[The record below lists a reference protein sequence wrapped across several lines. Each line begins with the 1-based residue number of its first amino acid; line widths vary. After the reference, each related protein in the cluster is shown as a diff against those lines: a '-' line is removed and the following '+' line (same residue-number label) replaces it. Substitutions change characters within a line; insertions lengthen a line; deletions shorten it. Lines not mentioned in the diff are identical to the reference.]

1 LIETLLKSI
10 VMIRGILIT
19 ASIFFGTLLFGQHS
33 TIDSGYA
40 EVNNTRLYYEIA
52 GEGQAIVLIHG
63 SFGDHRFWDFQLSAL
78 SKKYKV
84 LRYDLR
90 GFGKSALPKEDE
102 VYRDCDDLLALLN
115 YLKIERA
122 HVCGLSYGSFIAID
136 FALEYPQKCLSLIS
150 IGPRVAGDDV
160 DDYKANSDSFKTIIA
175 KTIEIL
181 KNAGKKEATDFLW
194 AGDNSLSKSVQSSE
208 ARNVLLKMGYEY
220 SWWRH
225 LHPSKREYA
234 FPQAIK
240 HLDQIKMPTL
250 IVTAD
255 FDVAICKQV
264 AATLRSQIRGSKFIS
279 MGQAGHVMNMD
290 RPEQFNN
297 AISKFIRKQ
306 GKFTG
311 TEIGL

>member
-1 LIETLLKSI
+1 
-10 VMIRGILIT
+10 M
-19 ASIFFGTLLFGQHS
+19 FGQLK
-33 TIDSGYA
+33 TEYNTVDSGYA

-52 GEGQAIVLIHG
+52 GKGQAIVFIHG
-63 SFGDHRFWDFQLSAL
+63 SFGDRRFWDFQMSTL

-122 HVCGLSYGSFIAID
+122 NVCGLSYGSFIAID
-136 FALEYPQKCLSLIS
+136 FALAYPQKCTSLIS
-150 IGPRVAGDDV
+150 IGPRVTGDDL
-160 DDYKANSDSFKTIIA
+160 DDYKPNSDSFKAIVS
-175 KTIEIL
+175 KTVELL
-181 KNAGKKEATDFLW
+181 KSVGKKEATDFLW
-194 AGDNSLSKSVQSSE
+194 TGNNSLSKSVQSPE
-208 ARNVLLKMGYEY
+208 ARQVLLKMGYEY

-250 IVTAD
+250 VVTAD
-255 FDVAICKQV
+255 FDAAICKQV
-264 AATLRSQIRGSKFIS
+264 AATLKNEIRDAKLIS
-279 MGQAGHVMNMD
+279 IRHAGHVMNMD
-290 RPEQFNN
+290 RPEQFNKEL
-297 AISKFIRKQ
+297 SKFIRKRS
-306 GKFTG
+306 KFTG

>member
-1 LIETLLKSI
+1 
-10 VMIRGILIT
+10 MIRGILIT
-19 ASIFFGTLLFGQHS
+19 AFIFSGALLFGQS
-33 TIDSGYA
+33 KAKRTTIDSGYA
-40 EVNNTRLYYEIA
+40 EVNNTRLYYEVEGK
-52 GEGQAIVLIHG
+52 GEPIVFIHG
-63 SFGDHRFWDFQLSAL
+63 SFGDRRFWDFQFRAL

-90 GFGKSALPKEDE
+90 GFGKSALPKEE
-102 VYRDCDDLLALLN
+102 EFYRDCDDLLALMN

-136 FALEYPQKCLSLIS
+136 FALAYPQKCLSLIP
-150 IGPRVAGDDV
+150 IGARVAGDDL
-160 DDYKANSDSFKTIIA
+160 DDYKANSDSFKTIVA
-175 KTIEIL
+175 KTVDIL
-181 KNAGKKEATDFLW
+181 KTTGKKAATDFLW
-194 AGDNSLSKSVQSSE
+194 TGDNSLSKSVQSSA
-208 ARNVLLKMGYEY
+208 ARDVLLRMGYEY

-250 IVTAD
+250 VVTAD

-264 AATLRSQIRGSKFIS
+264 ASTLAKGIPGAKLMSIQG
-279 MGQAGHVMNMD
+279 AGHIMNMD
-290 RPEQFNN
+290 KPEQFNK

-306 GKFTG
+306 GKFAG

>member
-1 LIETLLKSI
+1 MIKGTL
-10 VMIRGILIT
+10 VT
-19 ASIFFGTLLFGQHS
+19 AFIFFEGMLFGQPRARHAV
-33 TIDSGYA
+33 DSGYA
-40 EVNNTRLYYEIA
+40 EVNNTRLYYEVA
-52 GEGQAIVLIHG
+52 GQGQAIVFVHG
-63 SFGDHRFWDFQLSAL
+63 SFGDRRFWDFQMSDL

-90 GFGKSALPKEDE
+90 GFGKSALPKEEE

-122 HVCGLSYGSFIAID
+122 HVCGLSYGSFIVID
-136 FALEYPQKCLSLIS
+136 FALAYPEKCLSLIP
-150 IGPRVAGDDV
+150 IGPRVAGDDLNEF
-160 DDYKANSDSFKTIIA
+160 KANSDSLRPTIA
-175 KTIEIL
+175 KTIDLL
-181 KNAGKKEATDFLW
+181 KTSGRKEATDFLW
-194 AGDNSLSKSVQSSE
+194 TGDNCLSRSVQSSK
-208 ARNVLLKMGYEY
+208 ALDVLLKMGYEY

-240 HLDQIKMPTL
+240 HLDELRMPTL
-250 IVTAD
+250 VITAD
-255 FDVAICKQV
+255 NDLPICKQV
-264 AATLRSQIRGSKFIS
+264 ATTLAKGIQDAKLVSIKG
-279 MGQAGHVMNMD
+279 AGHIMNMD
-290 RPEQFNN
+290 KPEQFNK

>member
-1 LIETLLKSI
+1 
-10 VMIRGILIT
+10 MIRTILIT
-19 ASIFFGTLLFGQHS
+19 AFFFLGKSLFGQPKAENN
-33 TIDSGYA
+33 IVDSGYA

-52 GEGQAIVLIHG
+52 GKGQAIVFIHG
-63 SFGDHRFWDFQLSAL
+63 SFGDRRFWDFQMNDL

-90 GFGKSALPKEDE
+90 GFGKSALPKEEE

-136 FALEYPQKCLSLIS
+136 FALAYPQKCLSLIP
-150 IGPRVAGDDV
+150 IGPRVTGDDV
-160 DDYKANSDSFKTIIA
+160 DDYKANSDSFKTIVSEA
-175 KTIEIL
+175 VELLKTT
-181 KNAGKKEATDFLW
+181 GKKEATDFLW
-194 AGDNSLSKSVQSSE
+194 TGDNSLSKSVQSSE
-208 ARNVLLKMGYEY
+208 ARHVLLRMGYDY

-250 IVTAD
+250 VVTAD
-255 FDVAICKQV
+255 FDAAICKQV
-264 AATLRSQIRGSKFIS
+264 AATLRNEIRGSKLIS
-279 MGQAGHVMNMD
+279 IRHAGHVMNMD
-290 RPEQFNN
+290 RPEQFNK
-297 AISKFIRKQ
+297 ALSKFIRKQ
-306 GKFTG
+306 AIFRG
-311 TEIGL
+311 TEIGF